1 MLPATDEYK
10 ISDYEC
16 TEFEALVR
24 SCSGATSAQSTEA
37 MHRQMRTLFELIDD
51 RWDVEYRRYAVTH
64 VADGKGH
71 VLRRDVDTTF
81 AILLKSSP
89 WLPSCVMRVAT
100 DDGKF
105 AVTLCHETTIG
116 SELFVRVPEISHLLG
131 DHVPYLEAQVATK
144 SSFAAFLGIKNSVKV
159 EFVVGLLQGWC
170 ERKTEGEPRQ
180 FRTSK
185 QHIQAIYR

>member
-1 MLPATDEYK
+1 MLPAADEYK
-10 ISDYEC
+10 ISDYESI
-16 TEFEALVR
+16 ELEALLR
-24 SCSGATSAQSTEA
+24 SCSGATSGPSSES

-51 RWDVEYRRYAVTH
+51 QWDVKYAKYAVTQI
-64 VADGKGH
+64 ADGNGH

-100 DDGKF
+100 DGGKF
-105 AVTLCHETTIG
+105 SVTLCHETMRG
-116 SELFVRVPEISHLLG
+116 SDLFVRVPEISHLLG
-131 DHVPYLEAQVATK
+131 DHVPYLEAQTSTK
-144 SSFAAFLGIKNSVKV
+144 STLASFLGIQNSIKV

-170 ERKTEGEPRQ
+170 ERTTAGEPRQ